1 MQGTQATAMNF
12 TGCQIVA
19 GGVIKVVRYFVW
31 EFFTTFTLFLLQ
43 VQISVVSPPVL
54 SPISFPPGLKAGDR
68 SQITCTVTSG
78 DMPVYFSWLKD
89 QMPIS
94 SSLQVD
100 ERGAEFFSMLLFKSL
115 TAAHSGVYTC
125 VVTNT
130 AGKANISTELAIKGN
145 LKSLDLRF
153 RSVLDIKMVVNLCF
167 FP

>member
-1 MQGTQATAMNF
+1 MQ
-12 TGCQIVA
+12 
-19 GGVIKVVRYFVW
+19 
-31 EFFTTFTLFLLQ
+31 LQ
-43 VQISVVSPPVL
+43 VTVVSPPVL
-54 SPISFPPGLKAGDR
+54 SPITFPPGLKAGDR

-94 SSLQVD
+94 SVLQVD

-130 AGKANISTELAIKGN
+130 AGKANSSAELAIKGTLFDLQL
-145 LKSLDLRF
+145 LKSRL
-153 RSVLDIKMVVNLCF
+153 NNE
-167 FP
+167 